1 MEPFMELS
9 RMRRDRDNP
18 RPPFWRLGRGKPY
31 MTVDCCN
38 IIRVMSKIGLDLG
51 VAEQVLAALQQHRS
65 RDRVELVVDIGL
77 EWDLVAP
84 TVDVLMDDGYVVT
97 SVSDG
102 EPVFALA
109 DAANPV
115 SFAGIAQG

>member
-1 MEPFMELS
+1 
-9 RMRRDRDNP
+9 
-18 RPPFWRLGRGKPY
+18 

-38 IIRVMSKIGLDLG
+38 IVRVMSKIGLDLG